1 MKNNEEKTNSDNRS
15 DASADNPSPKELLEL
30 LKSSRTIAVVGLSDK
45 PDRYSHIVA
54 AYLKSKGYRIIPVN
68 PDKTEIMQE
77 KCYPNL
83 SSIPEPVDIVDIF
96 RAVEAI
102 PGIVD
107 EAIGIRAGAVWMQL
121 GLSHNESAQ
130 KARAAG
136 ICVVQNRC
144 LMVQHEKLLSQDYV
158 SQPA

>member
-1 MKNNEEKTNSDNRS
+1 MQNNEAKINSDGGRE
-15 DASADNPSPKELLEL
+15 APEDNPSPKELLEL
-30 LKSSRTIAVVGLSDK
+30 LRSCRTIAVVGLSDN
-45 PDRYSHIVA
+45 PGRDSHIVA

-96 RAVEAI
+96 RAVEAV

-107 EAIGIRAGAVWMQL
+107 EAIGIKAGAVWMQL

-144 LMVQHEKLLSQDYV
+144 IMVQHEKLLR
-158 SQPA
+158 